1 MTFGMILA
9 EHLTMAA
16 YASMFYILVDYEN
29 TPNMG
34 VAAGNVN
41 TKIHHLFS
49 KQEILGVCVTIA
61 QLKTSGGLY
70 TNWLLNNMCT
80 ILVIMIIKL
89 ILICLSNSCFN
100 FFIKMKTKK
109 GIAFRFP
116 FF

>member
-1 MTFGMILA
+1 MILA
-9 EHLTMAA
+9 EHLIMAA
-16 YASMFYILVDYEN
+16 YATMFYILVDYEN
-29 TPNMG
+29 TPNME
-34 VAAGNVN
+34 VAARDVN

-70 TNWLLNNMCT
+70 TNWLLDNMCI

-89 ILICLSNSCFN
+89 ILICLSNSSFN
-100 FFIKMKTKK
+100 FFIKMKSEKR
-109 GIAFRFP
+109 IAFRFP

>member
-1 MTFGMILA
+1 MILA

-61 QLKTSGGLY
+61 QLKTSRGLY